1 MTALVDE
8 PQAEP
13 ITFKGLLAYARR
25 EVTGAQILLVLIAVA
40 AIAFVPHFATGDNV
54 FRIVQSEA
62 FVGLVAIGMTF
73 VVLAGGFVDLSV
85 PAAIA
90 VGANAVLHLMPTSV
104 PLALFVGLGA
114 PVAIGAFNG
123 LMVGRFRLNPVICT
137 LGTAA
142 AAGGL
147 LLLIWNGASVTGSVQ
162 GFQAFGNFHLWRL
175 PLASLVFLGGLLLAH
190 FAMTRTQFGSF
201 VRLVGAGRRAA
212 ENNGARPSLI
222 ILACFVLCGGAAGV
236 TGLLLAGFSNVA
248 VNTVGVG
255 YEFDALTA
263 IVIGGN
269 SLTGGHGS
277 MMRTFTGLLVVGVAT
292 NAMLLLGL
300 STELQYTVKGLVFI
314 AAVATDAARARSRT
328 RA

>member
-1 MTALVDE
+1 MTALLDE

-13 ITFKGLLAYARR
+13 ITFKGLLSYARR

-40 AIAFVPHFATGDNV
+40 AIVFVPHFATGDNV

-85 PAAIA
+85 PAAI
-90 VGANAVLHLMPTSV
+90 
-104 PLALFVGLGA
+104 
-114 PVAIGAFNG
+114 IGAFNG

-162 GFQAFGNFHLWRL
+162 GFQTFGNFHLWRL

-222 ILACFVLCGGAAGV
+222 ILVCFVLCGAAAGV